1 MLSQEFHFVAKW
13 IGAVPRHY
21 FAFDSMT
28 NEEKS
33 FLLPSDMNI
42 SSSIDWSR
50 RGLISILAF

>member
-33 FLLPSDMNI
+33 FLLVAV
-42 SSSIDWSR
+42 
-50 RGLISILAF
+50 GHEYLFFY